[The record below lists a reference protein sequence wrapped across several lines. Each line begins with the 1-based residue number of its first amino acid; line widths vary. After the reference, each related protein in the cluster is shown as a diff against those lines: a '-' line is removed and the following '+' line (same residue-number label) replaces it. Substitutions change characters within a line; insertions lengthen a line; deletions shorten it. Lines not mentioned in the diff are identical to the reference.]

1 MWGIWGVVSA
11 ILLGLYDV
19 LKKWSLNGNAVL
31 PTLLVA
37 VSTSA
42 VLFIPVLIG
51 SHYFPEFFSSVHLY
65 ARPVSFNE
73 HLLIFIKSIIVVSS
87 WILAFFAVK
96 NLPITI
102 VAPIRATAPLW
113 TLIGALLIFS
123 EKLNSMQWLGL
134 LITLIFFFLF
144 STTGKLEGI
153 IFSKNK
159 WIFFIVGATLLG
171 SASALYDKFIIRAID
186 RVAVQA
192 WFSVYQM
199 LIMLPV
205 TAFLWYPKRKKYT
218 PFQWRWTIPLIGFT
232 LVLTD
237 YFYFYALT
245 FPDALI
251 SVLSGIRRSGVV
263 IAFAIGAILFKDRN
277 VGRKTLFLI
286 GIIVGV
292 LLMALGSR

>member
-1 MWGIWGVVSA
+1 MWGFWGVVSA
-11 ILLGLYDV
+11 VLLGFYDV
-19 LKKWSLNGNAVL
+19 LKKWSLNGNSVL
-31 PTLLVA
+31 PTLLIA

-42 VLFIPVLIG
+42 LLFFPILIG
-51 SHYFPEFFSSVHLY
+51 SKYFPDFFSSVHLY
-65 ARPVSFNE
+65 ARPITFNE
-73 HLLIFIKSIIVVSS
+73 HILIFIKSIIVVSS

-113 TLIGALLIFS
+113 TLIGALIIFS
-123 EKLNSMQWLGL
+123 EKLNPLQWLGL

-153 IFSKNK
+153 NFTKNK
-159 WIFFIVGATLLG
+159 WIYFIIGATFLG
-171 SASALYDKFIIRAID
+171 STSALYDKFIIRAID
-186 RVAVQA
+186 RLAVQA

-205 TAFLWYPKRKKYT
+205 TALLWYPKRKKYT
-218 PFQWRWTIPLIGFT
+218 PFQWRWTIPLIGIT

-263 IAFAIGAILFKDRN
+263 IAFAIGAVLFKDKN
-277 VGRKTLFLI
+277 IGRKALFLT
-286 GIIVGV
+286 GIIIGV
-292 LLMALGSR
+292 MLMAFGSR